1 VRSVT
6 LKFPLKFPLKITPR
20 RLDKLLAMLYSYR
33 VMPTPKLELAAKYL
47 TTTQAHKRLGL
58 SRFQLNLRI
67 ARGIFPPP
75 TYVDN
80 AGPQSV
86 RYFDEN
92 WIRIAR
98 AILKSSA
105 KKE

>member
-1 VRSVT
+1 
-6 LKFPLKFPLKITPR
+6 
-20 RLDKLLAMLYSYR
+20 
-33 VMPTPKLELAAKYL
+33 MPTPKLELAAKYL

-67 ARGIFPPP
+67 NRGIFPTP

-80 AGPQSV
+80 AGIQSV

-92 WIRIAR
+92 WVERARI
-98 AILKSSA
+98 ILESSA
-105 KKE
+105 NKE